1 VGGRCVRVF
10 LALGF
15 TVGKPHLVVVAVQGA
30 PMVLELRYLR
40 NLKVGTCSVGEL
52 ENHKEDNNLS
62 SFLNLPPTTLLVNR
76 ETPRQ
81 YMTFNKF
88 TRDEYV

>member
-1 VGGRCVRVF
+1 
-10 LALGF
+10 
-15 TVGKPHLVVVAVQGA
+15 
-30 PMVLELRYLR
+30 MVLELRYLR

-88 TRDEYV
+88 TRDEYVLTFSSPFPPSLTSQLSYLSDLVFSLPIC